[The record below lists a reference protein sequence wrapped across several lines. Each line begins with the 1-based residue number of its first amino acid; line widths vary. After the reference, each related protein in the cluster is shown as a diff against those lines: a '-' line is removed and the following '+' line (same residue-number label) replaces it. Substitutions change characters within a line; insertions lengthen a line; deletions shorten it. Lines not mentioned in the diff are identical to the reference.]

1 MFRSVV
7 VQHNIF
13 SPKHDGVYYTLQIC
27 IYIYVRMYVY
37 IYMCVYMY
45 IYIYVCMYVCMYV
58 FIEIQTGMP
67 QKGTLIFYIYIYIY
81 IYIYMCVCVL
91 FVHVLLCY
99 TTLYFVTCCYNVL
112 YFAISYQSIEFCT
125 MLSCFILLSCE
136 IMHHCYTMI
145 CHIPLFYL
153 IH

>member
-7 VQHNIF
+7 LQHNIF

-81 IYIYMCVCVL
+81 IYIYVCVCFFL
-91 FVHVLLCY
+91 FMFFCVILHSILSPVVTTCY
-99 TTLYFVTCCYNVL
+99 TLPYHT
-112 YFAISYQSIEFCT
+112 SR
-125 MLSCFILLSCE
+125 
-136 IMHHCYTMI
+136 
-145 CHIPLFYL
+145 
-153 IH
+153 